1 MMDRDDTLDWLASF
15 HCDRVEAE
23 AADDGFDPAAIDA
36 ALGWKEP
43 GEVVACERSDTAE
56 ALVKVLTLLLPPRL
70 CRQGVKAAGL
80 RCLALGWLLDVA
92 GIRQLS
98 QAELAARGG
107 FSKAALSAAVKGL
120 EQATGLRCRG
130 MTTKAG
136 CEAHKDG
143 ARRGWVTRR
152 ERRP

>member
-1 MMDRDDTLDWLASF
+1 MSDTLDWLASF
-15 HCDRVEAE
+15 HCDPLEAE

-36 ALGWKEP
+36 ALGLQEP

-70 CRQGVKAAGL
+70 CRQGVQAAGL
-80 RCLALGWLLDVA
+80 RCVALGWLLDVG
-92 GIRQLS
+92 GIRQHS

-107 FSKAALSAAVKGL
+107 FTKAALSAAVKNL

-130 MTTKAG
+130 QTRLTACENHRAG
-136 CEAHKDG
+136 AV
-143 ARRGWVTRR
+143 RGWKTRR
-152 ERRP
+152 QRKP